1 MDRLSLLHDDGTTAD
16 DIGAGSEGGD
26 AKMNDDG
33 ISLFSVSH
41 PRPPWWRRA
50 WFYLWRPTTHESSI
64 TTIEI
69 ELPEPATLVAKLRY
83 IGTLKSG
90 DPAPD
95 WLAPNTWGGLYFEPL

>member
-1 MDRLSLLHDDGTTAD
+1 
-16 DIGAGSEGGD
+16 
-26 AKMNDDG
+26 MNDDG